1 LLSVQAGDRIFG
13 GGKAARKKPAA
24 KAAKSSG
31 KAAAIG
37 NQTGFVKVI
46 FDAKYGEW
54 LGCHIIGPDATEMI
68 AEASLARS
76 HEAIVESVH
85 RTVHAHPTL
94 SEMMG
99 EAALAT
105 EGHAIHV

>member
-1 LLSVQAGDRIFG
+1 
-13 GGKAARKKPAA
+13 
-24 KAAKSSG
+24 
-31 KAAAIG
+31 
-37 NQTGFVKVI
+37 VKIVS
-46 FDAKYGEW
+46 DAKTGEL
-54 LGCHIIGPDATEMI
+54 LGVHIVGAEATEMI

-99 EAALAT
+99 EAALAA
-105 EGHAIHV
+105 EGHAIHI